1 VGPKFSQYEV
11 NRSQCAVRAA
21 QQYVARKE
29 TDQSFEWVAVIVDRG
44 EDSQHLPAMPSDRR
58 RLETNRH

>member
-1 VGPKFSQYEV
+1 
-11 NRSQCAVRAA
+11 VRVA

-44 EDSQHLPAMPSDRR
+44 EDFATPTSYAERSAK
-58 RLETNRH
+58 T